1 MPLDELAVR
10 LSAKVANRQPG
21 IEGAK
26 ASFGAQYHS
35 KIILEDAA
43 LHKRIEVCLI
53 CLNLPRMHAAS
64 VVLGQALPL
73 SALPASIM
81 YYDVL
86 AHWCSMQEFKPDLML
101 ADFVLAGGIALADKL
116 GIPKAVMV
124 PFFGSGMMNN
134 LFGSGAS
141 LLATVPQFSS
151 ALPRHMVSN
160 HVHFQ
165 RLRQEDILSLDK
177 ETCLSVIHVLSM
189 IQSVTTAMHSVALYA
204 LLSCIPVAKN
214 MLWDQAIRHT
224 AVSSQ
229 NAFNV
234 YVMTSMSLLS
244 MQNLLQRLQNLA
256 VYVMND
262 IGFTFVLEAH
272 LNKVIWWASST

>member
-1 MPLDELAVR
+1 
-10 LSAKVANRQPG
+10 
-21 IEGAK
+21 
-26 ASFGAQYHS
+26 
-35 KIILEDAA
+35 
-43 LHKRIEVCLI
+43 
-53 CLNLPRMHAAS
+53 
-64 VVLGQALPL
+64 
-73 SALPASIM
+73 
-81 YYDVL
+81 
-86 AHWCSMQEFKPDLML
+86 MQEFEPDLML

-177 ETCLSVIHVLSM
+177 EPCLSVIHVFSM

-214 MLWDQAIRHT
+214 ML
-224 AVSSQ
+224 
-229 NAFNV
+229 
-234 YVMTSMSLLS
+234 
-244 MQNLLQRLQNLA
+244 
-256 VYVMND
+256 
-262 IGFTFVLEAH
+262 
-272 LNKVIWWASST
+272 